1 MTTARPRRWLVISH
15 AFNMDGR
22 AASLTVTD
30 KLPFLEAHG
39 IEPVIISGA
48 LGERDARYEHHQ
60 LLPWGPAGLRFDL
73 RHVVALRFGRGAL
86 YRLITVSASV
96 LLAPL
101 MLLERL
107 LLGLRHQW
115 SWAVPAWLKARRLL
129 GRGDIEL
136 VYTSAGAYSA
146 QLAGLW
152 LKLGTGV
159 PWIAEIHDPIV
170 IPGKPPATRDARF
183 QARLE
188 GWICRHADLVWW
200 FTDGALAAGR
210 QRHPELGDRGM
221 MVLPGANPPVLK
233 VPYVRGDHFVLGHF
247 GSLST
252 SRSLAPA
259 LHGLASLLQR
269 RPELTAQIRVEVYG
283 GGLDP
288 EARQAVTDLGL
299 AQQVHVLGR
308 LEHDPTTGLSGRER
322 VMQRMQ
328 TVDLLLMMHGQVPEC
343 PEYIPSK
350 LYDYFWARRPVLA
363 FTWRNAQLDALVHEH
378 GGVAVPTDD
387 AAAIDAAIEAA
398 YERWL
403 GDDLPEIHTPPLS
416 VQAAVDAIVA
426 RTDALLAVA
435 RTAQSPADR
444 RDSRA

>member
-1 MTTARPRRWLVISH
+1 MKAVRHRRWLVISH

-48 LGERDARYEHHQ
+48 LGQRDRRYEHYQ

-73 RHVVALRFGRGAL
+73 RHLVALRFGRGAL
-86 YRLITVSASV
+86 YKLITVSASV
-96 LLAPL
+96 LLAPF
-101 MLLERL
+101 MLIERL

-115 SWAVPAWLKARRLL
+115 SWAIPAWLRARRLV

-170 IPGKPPATRDARF
+170 IPGKPPASRDARF
-183 QARLE
+183 QATLE
-188 GWICRHADLVWW
+188 AWICRHADLVWW

-210 QRHPELGDRGM
+210 QRHPELGERGM
-221 MVLPGANPPVLK
+221 MVLPGANPPVRTVQY
-233 VPYVRGDHFVLGHF
+233 VPGDRFVLGHF

-259 LHGLASLLQR
+259 LHGLASLLKR
-269 RPELTAQIRVEVYG
+269 RPDLAERIRVEVYG

-288 EARQAVTDLGL
+288 EAKQAVTDLGL
-299 AQQVHVLGR
+299 ADQVHVLGR
-308 LEHDPTTGLSGRER
+308 LEHDPATGLSGRER

-328 TVDLLLMMHGQVPEC
+328 TVDLLLMMHGQVAEC

-363 FTWRNAQLDALVHEH
+363 FTWRNAQLDALVQQH
-378 GGVAVPTDD
+378 GGIAVRTDD
-387 AAAIDAAIEAA
+387 EAAISAAVEAA

-403 GDDLPEIHTPPLS
+403 RNDLPEIDTPPVS

-426 RTDALLAVA
+426 RADEVLASRPERTDQA
-435 RTAQSPADR
+435 RSSTQY
-444 RDSRA
+444 